1 MIIDEQISYINLQI
15 LISLKSRYKQ
25 IHVRVILC
33 IYHDL
38 KQVEWIQSSTYD
50 VRLPLAKFTATSLFL
65 PSNTNNVTWALV

>member
-33 IYHDL
+33 ISWFKTGGMNTVVHL
-38 KQVEWIQSSTYD
+38 RRTT
-50 VRLPLAKFTATSLFL
+50 PTS
-65 PSNTNNVTWALV
+65 